1 MSKEYKIISLHSQTT
16 ETISSVEVAKMV
28 GMTHKNLLRKIDGH
42 IDTFNRLKIAP
53 VDFFIK
59 STYIDNKGENRTCY
73 LITKMGCEFLAHKFT
88 GEKGILFTAKYIQRF
103 HEMEDTLKL
112 QRKEQLVLDKIPD
125 SLRLERETDW
135 FRTRQVKI
143 RQVCEIC
150 GYTKKEFM
158 HHILDSINS
167 YYSFEDARRKF
178 ISVEGRLPWSNSEV
192 ITYFPQ
198 LTEIADSVIEECLE
212 NKGDDYE

>member
-1 MSKEYKIISLHSQTT
+1 MQNSILQCNNQ
-16 ETISSVEVAKMV
+16 TISSVEVAKMV
-28 GMTHKNLLRKIDGH
+28 GTAHKTLLRKIDGC
-42 IDTFNRLKIAP
+42 INTFNEHKIVP

-59 STYIDNKGENRTCY
+59 STYVDNKGESRPCF

-112 QRKEQLVLDKIPD
+112 QRKEQVVLDKILE

-135 FRTRQVKI
+135 YRTRKDKI
-143 RQVCEIC
+143 RQVCDRY
-150 GYTKKEFM
+150 GYTKREFM

-167 YYSFEDARRKF
+167 HYSFDDARKKF
-178 ISVEGRLPWSNSEV
+178 ISIEGRLPWSNSEV
-192 ITYFPQ
+192 ISYFPQ
-198 LTEIADSVIEECLE
+198 LTEIADAVIE
-212 NKGDDYE
+212 DDLARDIESEVNIYE